1 MLTTAYIHT
10 HLASLTCKESHVYSG
25 QTPVM
30 RHDLCKRC
38 YNCRTSRYT
47 QEGGESESRTTLTN
61 STLYPWIQRY
71 NRLHYSVLPFHG
83 RKGKSLPLPLSGN
96 RLQACLVSHQEL
108 LLVSPKSPL
117 QGSFPSTSVSSSLPI
132 AICWTRLWAA
142 RGVRW
147 YQTSSHPSPS
157 LGICW
162 CCADQA
168 AGPAPFLL
176 LGREKQHIPS
186 RASCP
191 QAT

>member
-61 STLYPWIQRY
+61 SSLYPWIQRY

-117 QGSFPSTSVSSSLPI
+117 QGSFPSTSESSLLPI
-132 AICWTRLWAA
+132 ATPLLSVGLGFGQPEGWDDTKPPVIHP
-142 RGVRW
+142 
-147 YQTSSHPSPS
+147 HPSGYAGAVQIRLLAQLPS
-157 LGICW
+157 
-162 CCADQA
+162 
-168 AGPAPFLL
+168 
-176 LGREKQHIPS
+176 
-186 RASCP
+186 SC
-191 QAT
+191 